1 MDQFMSAKIIDG
13 KAIAE
18 NLLQDLK
25 KEIDVRSKKGIRNP
39 SLAVV
44 LIGSNPASSI
54 YVKNKRLACEKIG
67 VKSIAYDLPNETSE
81 KELLTL
87 IETLNNDTSI
97 DGILVQSPLPSHINN
112 DVIFENISPLK
123 DVDGFHPK
131 NIGLL
136 AIKRPQL
143 RSCTPY
149 GVMKLIK
156 ATQLAIQG
164 LDAIVVGSS
173 NHVGRPMAL
182 ELLLGGCT
190 VTICNRYTQKL
201 QQKIELADIVVAA
214 AGIPD
219 MIKGSWIKPGAIAID
234 IGINRLE
241 SGKIIGDIEFDIAK
255 TRAGFITPVPGGVGP
270 MTVATLMENTLLAQ
284 KPVSYTHLTLPTILL
299 V

>member
-25 KEIDVRSKKGIRNP
+25 KEIDMRSKKGIRNP

-112 DVIFENISPLK
+112 DIIFENISPLK

-136 AIKRPQL
+136 AIKQPQL

-284 KPVSYTHLTLPTILL
+284 KLSAQ
-299 V
+299 

>member
-1 MDQFMSAKIIDG
+1 MSANIIDG
-13 KAIAE
+13 KAVAE

-39 SLAVV
+39 SLAVI

-54 YVKNKRLACEKIG
+54 YVRNKRLACEKIG

-87 IETLNNDTSI
+87 IQSLNNDNSI

-136 AIKRPQL
+136 AIKQPQL

-284 KPVSYTHLTLPTILL
+284 KLSSQ
-299 V
+299 

>member
-1 MDQFMSAKIIDG
+1 MSANIIDG
-13 KAIAE
+13 KAVAE

-136 AIKRPQL
+136 AIKQPQL

-214 AGIPD
+214 AGIPG
-219 MIKGSWIKPGAIAID
+219 MIKGSWIKPGAIVID

-284 KPVSYTHLTLPTILL
+284 KLSTQ
-299 V
+299 

>member
-67 VKSIAYDLPNETSE
+67 VKSIAYDLSNETSE

-136 AIKRPQL
+136 AIKQPQL

-284 KPVSYTHLTLPTILL
+284 KLSTQ
-299 V
+299 

>member
-1 MDQFMSAKIIDG
+1 MSANIIDG
-13 KAIAE
+13 KAVAE

-39 SLAVV
+39 SLAVI

-54 YVKNKRLACEKIG
+54 YVRNKRLACEKIG

-87 IETLNNDTSI
+87 IQSLNNDNSI

-136 AIKRPQL
+136 AIKQPQL

-234 IGINRLE
+234 IGINRVE

-284 KPVSYTHLTLPTILL
+284 KLSTQ
-299 V
+299 

>member
-1 MDQFMSAKIIDG
+1 MSAKIIDG

-136 AIKRPQL
+136 AIKQPQL

-284 KPVSYTHLTLPTILL
+284 KLSAQ
-299 V
+299 

>member
-1 MDQFMSAKIIDG
+1 MSAKIIDG
-13 KAIAE
+13 KAVAE

-136 AIKRPQL
+136 AIKQPQL

-284 KPVSYTHLTLPTILL
+284 KLSTQ
-299 V
+299 

>member
-136 AIKRPQL
+136 AIKQPQL

-234 IGINRLE
+234 IGINRVE

-284 KPVSYTHLTLPTILL
+284 KLSPQ
-299 V
+299 

>member
-25 KEIDVRSKKGIRNP
+25 KEIDMRSKKGIRNP

-87 IETLNNDTSI
+87 IQSLNNDNSI

-136 AIKRPQL
+136 AIKQPQL

-284 KPVSYTHLTLPTILL
+284 KLFTQ
-299 V
+299 

>member
-234 IGINRLE
+234 IGINRVE

-284 KPVSYTHLTLPTILL
+284 KLSSQ
-299 V
+299 

>member
-67 VKSIAYDLPNETSE
+67 VKSIAYDLPSETSE

-136 AIKRPQL
+136 AIKQPQL

-284 KPVSYTHLTLPTILL
+284 KLSAQ
-299 V
+299 

>member
-1 MDQFMSAKIIDG
+1 MSAKIIDG
-13 KAIAE
+13 KSVAE

-25 KEIDVRSKKGIRNP
+25 KEIGVRSKEGIRNP
-39 SLAVV
+39 SLAVILV
-44 LIGSNPASSI
+44 GSDPASSI

-136 AIKRPQL
+136 AIKQPQL

-284 KPVSYTHLTLPTILL
+284 KLSTQ
-299 V
+299 

>member
-112 DVIFENISPLK
+112 DVIFETISPHK

-136 AIKRPQL
+136 AIRQPQL

-149 GVMKLIK
+149 GVMKLIE
-156 ATQLAIQG
+156 ATQLSTRG
-164 LDAIVVGSS
+164 LDAIVVGAS
-173 NHVGRPMAL
+173 NHVGRPMGL
-182 ELLLGGCT
+182 ELLLAGCT
-190 VTICNRYTQKL
+190 VTICHRYTQHL

-214 AGIPD
+214 VGIPG
-219 MIKGSWIKPGAIAID
+219 MIKGSWIKPGAIVID

-241 SGKIIGDIEFDIAK
+241 SGKIVGDIEFDIAK

-284 KPVSYTHLTLPTILL
+284 KLSTQ
-299 V
+299 

>member
-1 MDQFMSAKIIDG
+1 MIFLLMDQSMSAKIIDG

-87 IETLNNDTSI
+87 IETLNNDASI
-97 DGILVQSPLPSHINN
+97 DGILVQSPLPAHINN
-112 DVIFENISPLK
+112 EVIFENISPHK

-136 AIKRPQL
+136 AIKQPQL

-284 KPVSYTHLTLPTILL
+284 KLSTQ
-299 V
+299 

>member
-1 MDQFMSAKIIDG
+1 MSAKILDG
-13 KAIAE
+13 KAVAE

-25 KEIDVRSKKGIRNP
+25 KEIDVRSKKGIRSP

-87 IETLNNDTSI
+87 IVTLNNDTSI
-97 DGILVQSPLPSHINN
+97 DGILVQSPLPAHINN
-112 DVIFENISPLK
+112 EVIFENISPHK

-136 AIKRPQL
+136 AIKQPQL

-149 GVMKLIK
+149 GVMKLIE
-156 ATQLAIQG
+156 ATQLPIQG

-182 ELLLGGCT
+182 ELLLAGCT
-190 VTICNRYTQKL
+190 VTMCNRYTQKL

-219 MIKGSWIKPGAIAID
+219 MIKGSWIKPGAIVID

-284 KPVSYTHLTLPTILL
+284 KLFTQ
-299 V
+299 

>member
-1 MDQFMSAKIIDG
+1 MDQSMSAKIIDG

-112 DVIFENISPLK
+112 DVVFENISPLK

-136 AIKRPQL
+136 AIKQPQL

-284 KPVSYTHLTLPTILL
+284 KLSSQ
-299 V
+299 

>member
-1 MDQFMSAKIIDG
+1 MSANIIDG
-13 KAIAE
+13 KAVAE

-25 KEIDVRSKKGIRNP
+25 KEIDMRSKKGIRNP
-39 SLAVV
+39 SLAVI

-54 YVKNKRLACEKIG
+54 YVRNKRLACEKIG

-87 IETLNNDTSI
+87 IQSLNNDNSI

-136 AIKRPQL
+136 AIKQPQL

-284 KPVSYTHLTLPTILL
+284 KLSSQ
-299 V
+299 

>member
-18 NLLQDLK
+18 NLFQDLK

-87 IETLNNDTSI
+87 IQSLNNDNSI

-136 AIKRPQL
+136 AIKQPQL

-284 KPVSYTHLTLPTILL
+284 KLSSQ
-299 V
+299 

>member
-1 MDQFMSAKIIDG
+1 MDQSMSAKIIDG

-97 DGILVQSPLPSHINN
+97 DGILVQSPLPLHINN

-284 KPVSYTHLTLPTILL
+284 KLSTQ
-299 V
+299 

>member
-1 MDQFMSAKIIDG
+1 MSANIIDG
-13 KAIAE
+13 KAVAE

-136 AIKRPQL
+136 AIKQPQL

-284 KPVSYTHLTLPTILL
+284 KLSSQ
-299 V
+299 

>member
-1 MDQFMSAKIIDG
+1 MSAKIIDG

-67 VKSIAYDLPNETSE
+67 VKSIAYDLPSETSE

-136 AIKRPQL
+136 AIKQPQL

-284 KPVSYTHLTLPTILL
+284 KLITQ
-299 V
+299 

>member
-1 MDQFMSAKIIDG
+1 MSGKIIDG

-81 KELLTL
+81 KELLKL
-87 IETLNNDTSI
+87 IETLNSDTSI

-136 AIKRPQL
+136 AIKQPQL

-284 KPVSYTHLTLPTILL
+284 KLSAQ
-299 V
+299 

>member
-219 MIKGSWIKPGAIAID
+219 MVKGSWIKPGAIAID

-284 KPVSYTHLTLPTILL
+284 KLSTQ
-299 V
+299 

>member
-18 NLLQDLK
+18 DLLQDLK

-136 AIKRPQL
+136 AIKQPQL

-284 KPVSYTHLTLPTILL
+284 KLSTQ
-299 V
+299 

>member
-1 MDQFMSAKIIDG
+1 MDQFMSGKIIDG

-81 KELLTL
+81 KELLKL
-87 IETLNNDTSI
+87 IETLNSDTSI

-136 AIKRPQL
+136 AIKQPQL

-284 KPVSYTHLTLPTILL
+284 KLSAQ
-299 V
+299 

>member
-1 MDQFMSAKIIDG
+1 MSAKIIDG

-136 AIKRPQL
+136 AIKQPQL

-201 QQKIELADIVVAA
+201 QQKIELADIDVAA

-284 KPVSYTHLTLPTILL
+284 KLSTQ
-299 V
+299 